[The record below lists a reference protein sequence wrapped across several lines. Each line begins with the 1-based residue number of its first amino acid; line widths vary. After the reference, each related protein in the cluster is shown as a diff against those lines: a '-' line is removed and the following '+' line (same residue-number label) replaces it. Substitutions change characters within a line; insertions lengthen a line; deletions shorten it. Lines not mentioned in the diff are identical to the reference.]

1 MCTTQSA
8 RTNAAGATPLS
19 AVSALIT
26 QEVIESLTS
35 IMLTAEA
42 NLRWLA
48 RPEPDLEKVRELTK
62 RMIDDARRAADII
75 DGMRTI
81 APRETPKNAS

>member
-1 MCTTQSA
+1 MCTMQSA
-8 RTNAAGATPLS
+8 RANLVRVTTLS
-19 AVSALIT
+19 AVPALIT

-48 RPEPDLEKVRELTK
+48 QPEPDLEKVRELTK
-62 RMIDDARRAADII
+62 RMIGDARRAADII
-75 DGMRTI
+75 DGMRT
-81 APRETPKNAS
+81 TASKTSAK